1 MIRNVNEIFEWTI
14 EKVSQLRLRPGGG
27 IDDTRL
33 DTKNMN
39 LGGLV
44 SLLKNNDIIM
54 AIGVVIIVV
63 MMIIPLPPML
73 LDILLTLNISLSI
86 IILLVCL
93 FVKEPLEYSSFPIIL
108 LIATIFRLGLNI
120 SSTRLILLYGS
131 AGEVIHSFGQ
141 FVVGGNYIVGFII
154 FILLVVINFMVITG
168 GATRV
173 AEVSARFTL
182 DSMPGKQLSIDAD
195 LNSGLIN
202 EEQAKARRRKLERE
216 ADFYGTMDGASKFVK
231 GDATAGIIITVVNIF
246 AGIVI
251 GVWQLKMDIMSS
263 LSTYTILTV
272 GDGLVSQL
280 PALLISFSTGLI
292 VSRASG
298 QEESLSDDI
307 KKEMFSNPIVLS
319 IVSVL
324 LILMGLVPGMP
335 TVPFIIVAIGLGWMA
350 FKKNKLDEE
359 KKVEAEK
366 EQKEEKIN
374 EGKVS
379 KKKKKAT
386 RESVMELLNVETI
399 EMEIGYRLV
408 PLLDVEQGGDLLERI
423 AQIRRQTALDLGIV
437 LPSIRVRD
445 NLQLSPNSYQIKLKG
460 VPIEVGEVYPDRT
473 LAMNSGGSDNDL
485 SVNGISAIE
494 PAFGLPAIWVEE
506 ADREMVET
514 YGYTVVSPSAVISTH
529 LTEVIKKNAAEIV
542 SRADVQQLI
551 ENLKKEVS
559 EEYVSDL
566 MKDINAAEVQQI
578 LYNLLKERVSV
589 RDLKTILEVI
599 SLQSRVSKNADYLT
613 EQVRQAL
620 ARSICKQNLADT
632 GELLAVTLAPDVEN
646 TIAQGVS
653 PDGTSLTLD
662 PEFTRKLLDTLN
674 YELEKAIT
682 SSGSQPVLL
691 CSSPIR
697 LPFRRLIER
706 TYPQIAVMSYN
717 EISNNV
723 KAKSIG
729 VVRIMQS
736 KV

>member
-1 MIRNVNEIFEWTI
+1 
-14 EKVSQLRLRPGGG
+14 
-27 IDDTRL
+27 
-33 DTKNMN
+33 MN
-39 LGGLV
+39 LGGLA

-54 AIGVVIIVV
+54 AIGIVIIVA

-73 LDILLTLNISLSI
+73 LDILLTLNISLSV

-93 FVKEPLEYSSFPIIL
+93 FIKEPLEYSSFPIIL
-108 LIATIFRLGLNI
+108 LVATIFRLGLNV
-120 SSTRLILLYGS
+120 SSTRLILLNGS
-131 AGEVIHSFGQ
+131 AGEVINSFGQ

-251 GVWQLKMDIMSS
+251 GLWQMKMDIMTA
-263 LSTYTILTV
+263 LNTFTILTV

-298 QEESLSDDI
+298 QEDSLSDDI
-307 KKEMFSNPIVLS
+307 KQEMFSNPIVLA

-324 LILMGLVPGMP
+324 LFLLGMVPGMP
-335 TVPFIIVAIGLGWMA
+335 TIPFILVSLGLGWMA
-350 FKKNKLDEE
+350 YNKNNAAKAQKAQEAKAKE
-359 KKVEAEK
+359 EAEK
-366 EQKEEKIN
+366 QEGAFGGAP
-374 EGKVS
+374 GKVA

-445 NLQLSPNSYQIKLKG
+445 NLQLPPNTYQIKLKG
-460 VPIEVGEVYPDRT
+460 VPIESGEVYPDRS
-473 LAMNSGGSDNDL
+473 LAMNAGGSDNDL
-485 SVNGISAIE
+485 GINGISAIE

-506 ADREMVET
+506 KDKEIAET

-542 SRADVQQLI
+542 SRADIQQLI
-551 ENLKKEVS
+551 DNLKKEVS
-559 EEYVSDL
+559 EEYVTDL
-566 MKDINAAEVQQI
+566 MKDLTVAEVQQI
-578 LYNLLKERVSV
+578 VYNLLKERVSV
-589 RDLKTILEVI
+589 RDLKTILEVL

-620 ARSICKQNLADT
+620 SRSICKQNLADT
-632 GELLAVTLAPDVEN
+632 GELLAVTLDPEVEN

-662 PEFTRKLLDTLN
+662 PEFTRRLLDSLN
-674 YELEKAIT
+674 YELERAIST
-682 SSGSQPVLL
+682 SGNQPVLL

-729 VVRIMQS
+729 VIRIAPAN
-736 KV
+736 V

>member
-1 MIRNVNEIFEWTI
+1 
-14 EKVSQLRLRPGGG
+14 
-27 IDDTRL
+27 
-33 DTKNMN
+33 MN
-39 LGGLV
+39 KII
-44 SLLKNNDIIM
+44 SLLKNNDMIM
-54 AIGVVIIVV
+54 AVGLVIIIA

-73 LDILLTLNISLSI
+73 LDILLTLNISLSV

-93 FVKEPLEYSSFPIIL
+93 FIKEPLEYSSFPIIL
-108 LIATIFRLGLNI
+108 LIATIFRLGLNV
-120 SSTRLILLYGS
+120 SSTRLILLEGA
-131 AGEVIHSFGQ
+131 AGEVINSFGQ
-141 FVVGGNYIVGFII
+141 FVVGGNYVVGFII
-154 FILLVVINFMVITG
+154 FVILVIINFMVITG

-195 LNSGLIN
+195 LNAGLIN

-231 GDATAGIIITVVNIF
+231 GDATAGIIITVINIF
-246 AGIVI
+246 GGFII
-251 GVWQLKMDIMSS
+251 GMWQLKMDLLTA

-298 QEESLSDDI
+298 QDNSLSADI
-307 KKEMFSNPIVLS
+307 INEMFTNPMVLG
-319 IVSVL
+319 IVSGLLLVL
-324 LILMGLVPGMP
+324 GLVPGMP
-335 TVPFIIVAIGLGWMA
+335 TIPFTIVAMTIGWLA
-350 FKKNKLDEE
+350 YNKKKEAD
-359 KKVEAEK
+359 KKAEIAKKAEAETK
-366 EQKEEKIN
+366 NLEN
-374 EGKVS
+374 RVG
-379 KKKKKAT
+379 KKKKKAS

-408 PLLDVEQGGDLLERI
+408 PLLDAEQGGDLLERI

-445 NLQLSPNSYQIKLKG
+445 NLQLPPNTYQIKLKG
-460 VPIEVGEVYPDRT
+460 VPIENGEVYPERS
-473 LAMNSGGSDNDL
+473 LAMNAAGTDNDL
-485 SVNGISAIE
+485 GINGISAIE
-494 PAFGLPAIWVEE
+494 PAFGLPALWIEE
-506 ADREMVET
+506 KDKEIAET

-529 LTEVIKKNAAEIV
+529 LTEVIKKNASEILTR
-542 SRADVQQLI
+542 SDVQQLL

-559 EEYVSDL
+559 EDYVNDL
-566 MKDINAAEVQQI
+566 LKDTSVGEIQQVMQ
-578 LYNLLKERVSV
+578 NLLKERVSV
-589 RDLKTILEVI
+589 RDLKTILEVT
-599 SLQSRVSKNADYLT
+599 SVQSKVSRNTDYLT
-613 EQVRQAL
+613 EQVRSAL
-620 ARSICKQNLADT
+620 ARGICKQNLSDT
-632 GELLAVTLAPDVEN
+632 GELLAVTLSPDAEN
-646 TIAQGVS
+646 VIAQGLS
-653 PDGTSLTLD
+653 PDGNSLTLD
-662 PEFTRKLLDTLN
+662 PDFTRRLLDSLN

-682 SSGSQPVLL
+682 STGAQPVIL

-723 KAKSIG
+723 KAKSVG
-729 VVRIMQS
+729 VVKAAPA

>member
-1 MIRNVNEIFEWTI
+1 MGKSIQKQT
-14 EKVSQLRLRPGGG
+14 
-27 IDDTRL
+27 
-33 DTKNMN
+33 MN
-39 LGGLV
+39 LGGLA
-44 SLLKNNDIIM
+44 SLLKNNDILM
-54 AIGVVIIVV
+54 AIGIVIIVV
-63 MMIIPLPPML
+63 MMIIPLPPMA
-73 LDILLTLNISLSI
+73 LDILLTLNISLSV

-108 LIATIFRLGLNI
+108 LVATIFRLGLNI
-120 SSTRLILLYGS
+120 SSTRLILLNGS

-202 EEQAKARRRKLERE
+202 EEQAKARRRNLERE

-251 GVWQLKMDIMSS
+251 GLWQLKMDIMTA
-263 LSTYTILTV
+263 LSTFTILTV

-307 KKEMFSNPIVLS
+307 KKEMFSNPMVLG

-324 LILMGLVPGMP
+324 LFLLGMVPGMP
-335 TVPFIIVAIGLGWMA
+335 TIPFLLVAASLGWMA
-350 FKKNKLDEE
+350 FKKDKAD
-359 KKVEAEK
+359 KVQKVEEAKAAEEAK
-366 EQKEEKIN
+366 KEEAGL
-374 EGKVS
+374 GKVA

-445 NLQLSPNSYQIKLKG
+445 NLQLPPNTYQIKLKG
-460 VPIEVGEVYPDRT
+460 VPIESGEVYPDRS
-473 LAMNSGGSDNDL
+473 LAMNAGGSDNDL
-485 SVNGISAIE
+485 GINGISAIE

-506 ADREMVET
+506 KDKEIAET

-529 LTEVIKKNAAEIV
+529 LTEVIKKNSAEIV
-542 SRADVQQLI
+542 SRADIQQLI
-551 ENLKKEVS
+551 DNLKKEVS

-566 MKDINAAEVQQI
+566 MKDLTVAEVQQI
-578 LYNLLKERVSV
+578 VYNLLKERVSV
-589 RDLKTILEVI
+589 RDLKTILEVL

-620 ARSICKQNLADT
+620 SRSICKQNLADT
-632 GELLAVTLAPDVEN
+632 GELLAVTLAPEVEN

-653 PDGTSLTLD
+653 PDGSSLTLD
-662 PEFTRKLLDTLN
+662 PEFTRKLLDNLN
-674 YELEKAIT
+674 YELERAIS
-682 SSGSQPVLL
+682 SSGNQPVLL

-729 VVRIMQS
+729 VIRVAAAN
-736 KV
+736 V

>member
-1 MIRNVNEIFEWTI
+1 
-14 EKVSQLRLRPGGG
+14 
-27 IDDTRL
+27 
-33 DTKNMN
+33 MN
-39 LGGLV
+39 LGALA

-54 AIGVVIIVV
+54 AIGIVIIVA

-73 LDILLTLNISLSI
+73 LDILLTLNISLSV

-93 FVKEPLEYSSFPIIL
+93 FIKEPLEYSSFPIIL
-108 LIATIFRLGLNI
+108 LVATIFRLGLNV

-131 AGEVIHSFGQ
+131 AGEVINSFGQ

-202 EEQAKARRRKLERE
+202 EDQAKARRRKLERE

-251 GVWQLKMDIMSS
+251 GLWQMKMDIMTA
-263 LSTYTILTV
+263 LNTFTILTV

-280 PALLISFSTGLI
+280 PALLISFATGLI

-298 QEESLSDDI
+298 QDDSLSDDI
-307 KKEMFSNPIVLS
+307 KREMFSNYIVLG
-319 IVSVL
+319 IVAFL
-324 LILMGLVPGMP
+324 LFFLGLVPGMP
-335 TVPFIIVAIGLGWMA
+335 TIPFIVVSATLGWLA
-350 FKKNKLDEE
+350 YNKS
-359 KKVEAEK
+359 K
-366 EQKEEKIN
+366 ESKAKKEEAAKAQS
-374 EGKVS
+374 EQQDGAPGAPGAPGQGGKAA
-379 KKKKKAT
+379 KKKKKAS

-408 PLLDVEQGGDLLERI
+408 PLLDAEQGGDLLERI

-445 NLQLSPNSYQIKLKG
+445 NLQLPPNNYQIKLKG
-460 VPIEVGEVYPDRT
+460 VPIESGEVYPDRS
-473 LAMNSGGSDNDL
+473 LAMNAGGSDNDL
-485 SVNGISAIE
+485 GINGISAIE
-494 PAFGLPAIWVEE
+494 PAFGLPAIWVDEK
-506 ADREMVET
+506 DREIAEN

-542 SRADVQQLI
+542 SRADIQQLI
-551 ENLKKEVS
+551 DNLKKEVS

-566 MKDINAAEVQQI
+566 MKDLSVAEVQQI
-578 LYNLLKERVSV
+578 IYNLLKERVSV
-589 RDLKTILEVI
+589 RDLKTILEVL

-620 ARSICKQNLADT
+620 SRSICKQNLADT
-632 GELLAVTLAPDVEN
+632 GELLAVTLDPDVEN

-653 PDGTSLTLD
+653 PDGSSLTLN

-674 YELEKAIT
+674 YELEKAIS
-682 SSGSQPVLL
+682 SSGNQPVLL

-729 VVRIMQS
+729 VIRVAPTM
-736 KV
+736 V

>member
-1 MIRNVNEIFEWTI
+1 MAV
-14 EKVSQLRLRPGGG
+14 
-27 IDDTRL
+27 
-33 DTKNMN
+33 
-39 LGGLV
+39 GLV
-44 SLLKNNDIIM
+44 III
-54 AIGVVIIVV
+54 A

-73 LDILLTLNISLSI
+73 LDILLTLNISLSV

-93 FVKEPLEYSSFPIIL
+93 FIKEPLEYSSFPIIL
-108 LIATIFRLGLNI
+108 LIATIFRLGLNV
-120 SSTRLILLYGS
+120 SSTRLILLEGA
-131 AGEVIHSFGQ
+131 AGEVINSFGQ
-141 FVVGGNYIVGFII
+141 FVVGGNYVVGFII
-154 FILLVVINFMVITG
+154 FVILVIINFMVITG

-195 LNSGLIN
+195 LNAGLIN

-231 GDATAGIIITVVNIF
+231 GDATAGIIITVINIF
-246 AGIVI
+246 GGFII
-251 GVWQLKMDIMSS
+251 GMWQLKLDLLTA

-298 QEESLSDDI
+298 QDNSLSADI
-307 KKEMFSNPIVLS
+307 INEMFTNPMVLG
-319 IVSVL
+319 IVSGLLLVL
-324 LILMGLVPGMP
+324 GLVPGMP
-335 TVPFIIVAIGLGWMA
+335 TIPFTIVAMTIGWLA
-350 FKKNKLDEE
+350 YNKKKEAD
-359 KKVEAEK
+359 KKAEIAKKAEAETK
-366 EQKEEKIN
+366 NLEN
-374 EGKVS
+374 RVG
-379 KKKKKAT
+379 KKKKKAS

-408 PLLDVEQGGDLLERI
+408 PLLDAEQGGDLLERI

-445 NLQLSPNSYQIKLKG
+445 NLQLPPNTYQIKLKG
-460 VPIEVGEVYPDRT
+460 VPIENGEVYPERS
-473 LAMNSGGSDNDL
+473 LAMNAAGTDNDL
-485 SVNGISAIE
+485 GINGISAIE
-494 PAFGLPAIWVEE
+494 PAFGLPALWIEE
-506 ADREMVET
+506 KDKEIAET

-529 LTEVIKKNAAEIV
+529 LTEVIKKNASEILTR
-542 SRADVQQLI
+542 SDVQQLL

-559 EEYVSDL
+559 EDYVNDL
-566 MKDINAAEVQQI
+566 LKDTSVGEIQQVMQ
-578 LYNLLKERVSV
+578 NLLKERVSV
-589 RDLKTILEVI
+589 RDLKTILEVT
-599 SLQSRVSKNADYLT
+599 SVQSKVSRNTDYLT
-613 EQVRQAL
+613 EQVRSAL
-620 ARSICKQNLADT
+620 ARGICKQNLSDT
-632 GELLAVTLAPDVEN
+632 GELLAVTLSPDAEN
-646 TIAQGVS
+646 TIAQGLS
-653 PDGTSLTLD
+653 PDGNSLTLD
-662 PEFTRKLLDTLN
+662 PDFTRRLLDSLN

-682 SSGSQPVLL
+682 STGSQPVIL

-723 KAKSIG
+723 KAKSVG
-729 VVRIMQS
+729 VVKAAPA

>member
-1 MIRNVNEIFEWTI
+1 
-14 EKVSQLRLRPGGG
+14 
-27 IDDTRL
+27 
-33 DTKNMN
+33 MN
-39 LGGLV
+39 IGALS

-54 AIGVVIIVV
+54 AIGIVIIVA
-63 MMIIPLPPML
+63 MMVIPLPPML
-73 LDILLTLNISLSI
+73 LDILLTLNISLSV

-93 FVKEPLEYSSFPIIL
+93 FIKEPLEYSSFPIIL
-108 LIATIFRLGLNI
+108 LVATIFRLGLNV
-120 SSTRLILLYGS
+120 SSTRLILLHGS
-131 AGEVIHSFGQ
+131 AGEVINSFGQ

-202 EEQAKARRRKLERE
+202 EDQAKQRRRKLERE

-251 GVWQLKMDIMSS
+251 GLWQMKMDIMTA
-263 LSTYTILTV
+263 LNTFTILTV

-298 QEESLSDDI
+298 QEDSLSDDI

-324 LILMGLVPGMP
+324 LFLLGMVPGMP
-335 TVPFIIVAIGLGWMA
+335 TIPFVIVSAAIGWMA
-350 FKKNKLDEE
+350 YNKNIVDKKK
-359 KKVEAEK
+359 EAEEVK
-366 EQKEEKIN
+366 AQQEAQKQEAPGAKIN
-374 EGKVS
+374 

-445 NLQLSPNSYQIKLKG
+445 NLQLPPNNYQIKLKG
-460 VPIEVGEVYPDRT
+460 VPIESGEVYPDRS
-473 LAMNSGGSDNDL
+473 LAMNAGGSDNDPAI
-485 SVNGISAIE
+485 NGISAIE
-494 PAFGLPAIWVEE
+494 PAFGLPALWVEE
-506 ADREMVET
+506 RDKEVAET

-542 SRADVQQLI
+542 SRADIQQLI
-551 ENLKKEVS
+551 DNLKKEVS
-559 EEYVSDL
+559 EEYVTDL
-566 MKDINAAEVQQI
+566 MKDLSVAEVQQI
-578 LYNLLKERVSV
+578 VYNLLKERVSV
-589 RDLKTILEVI
+589 RDLKTILEVL

-620 ARSICKQNLADT
+620 SRSICKQNLADT
-632 GELLAVTLAPDVEN
+632 GELLAVTLAPEVEN

-653 PDGTSLTLD
+653 PDGASLTLD
-662 PEFTRKLLDTLN
+662 PDFTRKLLDNLN
-674 YELEKAIT
+674 YELEKAIS
-682 SSGSQPVLL
+682 SSGNQPVLL

-717 EISNNV
+717 EISNNI

-729 VVRIMQS
+729 VIRVAPA

>member
-1 MIRNVNEIFEWTI
+1 
-14 EKVSQLRLRPGGG
+14 
-27 IDDTRL
+27 
-33 DTKNMN
+33 MN
-39 LGGLV
+39 LGALS

-54 AIGVVIIVV
+54 AIGLVIIVA
-63 MMIIPLPPML
+63 MMIIPLPPMV
-73 LDILLTLNISLSI
+73 LDILLTLNISLSV

-93 FVKEPLEYSSFPIIL
+93 FIKEPLEYSSFPIIL
-108 LIATIFRLGLNI
+108 LVATIFRLGLNI
-120 SSTRLILLYGS
+120 SSTRLILLNGS
-131 AGEVIHSFGQ
+131 AGEVINSFGQ

-202 EEQAKARRRKLERE
+202 EDQAKARRRKLERE

-251 GVWQLKMDIMSS
+251 GLWQLKMDLMTA
-263 LSTYTILTV
+263 LSTFTILTV

-298 QEESLSDDI
+298 QEDSLSDDI

-324 LILMGLVPGMP
+324 LFLLGMIPGMP
-335 TVPFIIVAIGLGWMA
+335 TIPFIVVSLSIGWFA
-350 FKKNKLDEE
+350 FNKKKEDETQ
-359 KKVEAEK
+359 KIQEA
-366 EQKEEKIN
+366 QKQEGGM
-374 EGKVS
+374 GKVA
-379 KKKKKAT
+379 KKKKKAS
-386 RESVMELLNVETI
+386 RESVMELLTVETI

-423 AQIRRQTALDLGIV
+423 AQIRRQTALDLGII

-445 NLQLSPNSYQIKLKG
+445 NLQLPPNNYQIKLKG
-460 VPIEVGEVYPDRT
+460 VPIEVGEVYPDRS
-473 LAMNSGGSDNDL
+473 LAMNAGGGADNL
-485 SVNGISAIE
+485 NINGISAIE

-506 ADREMVET
+506 KDKEIVENS
-514 YGYTVVSPSAVISTH
+514 GYTVVSASAVISTH
-529 LTEVIKKNAAEIV
+529 LTEVIKKNCAEIV
-542 SRADVQQLI
+542 SRADIQQLI

-559 EEYVSDL
+559 EEYVADL
-566 MKDINAAEVQQI
+566 MKDLTVGEVQQI
-578 LYNLLKERVSV
+578 IYNLLKERVSV
-589 RDLKTILEVI
+589 RDLKTILEVL
-599 SLQSRVSKNADYLT
+599 SLQSRVSKHADYLT

-632 GELLAVTLAPDVEN
+632 GELLAVTLDPNIEN
-646 TIAQGVS
+646 VIAQGVS
-653 PDGTSLTLD
+653 PDGSSLTLD
-662 PEFTRKLLDTLN
+662 PEFTRKLLDNLN
-674 YELEKAIT
+674 YELEKAIS
-682 SSGSQPVLL
+682 SSGNQPVLL

-729 VVRIMQS
+729 VVRIGTN
-736 KV
+736 V

>member
-1 MIRNVNEIFEWTI
+1 
-14 EKVSQLRLRPGGG
+14 
-27 IDDTRL
+27 
-33 DTKNMN
+33 
-39 LGGLV
+39 
-44 SLLKNNDIIM
+44 
-54 AIGVVIIVV
+54 
-63 MMIIPLPPML
+63 ML
-73 LDILLTLNISLSI
+73 N
-86 IILLVCL
+86 
-93 FVKEPLEYSSFPIIL
+93 
-108 LIATIFRLGLNI
+108 
-120 SSTRLILLYGS
+120 GS

-251 GVWQLKMDIMSS
+251 GLWQLKMDIMTA
-263 LSTYTILTV
+263 LSTFTILTV

-307 KKEMFSNPIVLS
+307 KKEMFSNPMVLG

-324 LILMGLVPGMP
+324 LFLLGMVPGMP
-335 TVPFIIVAIGLGWMA
+335 TIPFLLVAASLGWMA
-350 FKKNKLDEE
+350 FKKDKAD
-359 KKVEAEK
+359 KVQKVEEAKAAEEAK
-366 EQKEEKIN
+366 KEEAGL
-374 EGKVS
+374 GKVA

-445 NLQLSPNSYQIKLKG
+445 NLQLPPNTYQIKLKG
-460 VPIEVGEVYPDRT
+460 VPIESGEVYPDRS
-473 LAMNSGGSDNDL
+473 LAMNAGGSDNDL
-485 SVNGISAIE
+485 GINGISAIE

-506 ADREMVET
+506 KDKEIAET

-529 LTEVIKKNAAEIV
+529 LTEVIKKNSAEIV
-542 SRADVQQLI
+542 SRADIQQLI
-551 ENLKKEVS
+551 DNLKKEVS

-566 MKDINAAEVQQI
+566 MKDLTVAEVQQI
-578 LYNLLKERVSV
+578 VYNLLKERVSV
-589 RDLKTILEVI
+589 RDLKTILEVL

-620 ARSICKQNLADT
+620 SRSICKQNLADT
-632 GELLAVTLAPDVEN
+632 GELLAVTLAPEVEN

-653 PDGTSLTLD
+653 PDGSSLTLD
-662 PEFTRKLLDTLN
+662 PEFTRKLLDNLN
-674 YELEKAIT
+674 YELERAIS
-682 SSGSQPVLL
+682 SSGNQPVLL

-729 VVRIMQS
+729 VIRVTAAN
-736 KV
+736 V